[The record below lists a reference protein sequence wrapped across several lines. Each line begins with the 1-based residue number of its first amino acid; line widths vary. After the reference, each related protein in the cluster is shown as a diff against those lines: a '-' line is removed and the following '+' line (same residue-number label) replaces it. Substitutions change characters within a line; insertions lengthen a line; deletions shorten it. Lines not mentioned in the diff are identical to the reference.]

1 MQQDFY
7 QIGKFPQKN
16 VSMLVGVVPPRLPR
30 TSDGFLLGWVSPQ
43 RDHPYEDRMV

>member
-16 VSMLVGVVPPRLPR
+16 VSMLLGVVPAHLPR
-30 TSDGFLLGWVSPQ
+30 TSDGFLLGCVPPQ
-43 RDHPYEDRMV
+43 RDYPYEDRMV